1 MNEKAN
7 IRSILG
13 PSEYSYISDADV
25 LHATSTHH
33 RRRVYQP
40 RQTKT
45 NITLFVRFAAIEY
58 FSVREMFENVSAASA
73 SHRRASGRAAGL
85 REGGVTHSICAYVR
99 LSIDENKSNEQ
110 RRLSY

>member
-1 MNEKAN
+1 MDFVNEKAN

-45 NITLFVRFAAIEY
+45 NITLFARFAAIEY

-73 SHRRASGRAAGL
+73 SHWYTDERASG
-85 REGGVTHSICAYVR
+85 
-99 LSIDENKSNEQ
+99 
-110 RRLSY
+110 